1 MTSFYELIQ
10 GGFSQRNS
18 KMVQVQ
24 SCEVALHFEFE
35 TANGIDGIDESTYR
49 KSCESVQY
57 RDIMG

>member
-24 SCEVALHFEFE
+24 SCEVALHFGFE
-35 TANGIDGIDESTYR
+35 TVNDTDSIDESTYR